1 MARLM
6 LVEASE
12 ALRIGLSMIFSLDKS
27 LEVVAETDTAD
38 DVMQLVTR
46 HSPDVVVL
54 DVDMREGDDT
64 LTQLSCV
71 FPDLRIVVLTIR
83 PGHADHQ
90 RLLEMGAFACI
101 EKRASPQD
109 LLNAVQAA
117 SSVVHASQT
126 PTS

>member
-27 LEVVAETDTAD
+27 LEIVAETDGAAN
-38 DVMQLVTR
+38 VMQLVAQHT
-46 HSPDVVVL
+46 PDVVVI
-54 DVDMREGDDT
+54 DVDMHDGDDT
-64 LTQLSCV
+64 LAQLTQAASH
-71 FPDLRIVVLTIR
+71 LRVIVLTIR
-83 PGHADHQ
+83 PSHVEHQ
-90 RLLEMGAFACI
+90 RLVDLGAFACI

-117 SSVVHASQT
+117 STVVRASQ
-126 PTS
+126 